1 MLKSKIVRT
10 SRLFL
15 AFLIVFSIVNFNAN
29 ANANANPKNSEK
41 LSVSGILKFKKNSM
55 ERYCYSKAVETGKSF
70 KEVLEEER
78 NQQELLGY
86 DEYVGYRTLT
96 KNAGTITDGNHNR
109 ITATISTEMKVVIS
123 REHNKIVEVIDF
135 GSPYCGVEE
144 FYGTWSGGGFNINRT
159 SSTRARISTTGE
171 FIISGGSLTVGNDII
186 SVTYNLGAKT
196 RVMTLSCIM
205 GY

>member
-29 ANANANPKNSEK
+29 ANANPKNSEK
-41 LSVSGILKFKKNSM
+41 LSVSGIMKFKKNSM

-96 KNAGTITDGNHNR
+96 KKAGTITDGNNTTV
-109 ITATISTEMKVVIS
+109 TATIGTEMKVLIS
-123 REHNKIVEVIDF
+123 REYNKIVEVIDF
-135 GSPYCGVEE
+135 GSPYCKVEE
-144 FYGTWSGGGFNINRT
+144 FYATWSGGGFNINRT

-171 FIISGGSLTVGNDII
+171 FIISEGSLTVGNDII
-186 SVTYNLGAKT
+186 SVTFNLGART
-196 RVMTLSCIM
+196 RLMTLSCIM